1 MFRKLAD
8 LSNAIVSRWL
18 PDPFL
23 FVALLTMVIFALGIA
38 ATPTTP
44 LQMLEHW
51 GGGFWNLLSF
61 AMQMAM
67 VLVTG
72 HVLANTAPLK
82 RVLSALAG
90 SVKSASGAI
99 VLVTVVAL
107 VASWINW
114 GFGLVIGAIFAK
126 ELARRVPRVDYPLLI
141 ASAYSGFVIW
151 HAGLSG
157 SVPLTIA
164 TSGHFLE
171 KTMGLIPTGQTIFAA
186 YTLVPV
192 AILLVLV
199 PLVNRAMLNR
209 EHPVVIDPAI
219 LDEADRRAA
228 EPVPVPHTPAERL
241 ENSVWVSWV
250 IGLLGLA
257 YTVKYF
263 VDKGAALNLNIVNFI
278 FLFAGILL
286 HGTPRR
292 FIDATVDAVKGS
304 AGILIQFPFYAGL
317 AGMMA
322 GSGLIQFPFY
332 AGLAGMMAGSG
343 LIKMFSDGFIA
354 IATPETL
361 PLFAFLSA
369 GLVNIF
375 VPSGGGQW
383 AVQGPIMVQAA
394 QEIGASLPKTVM
406 GVAWGDAWTNLIQPF
421 WALPALGIAGLKARD
436 IMGYCLIV
444 LFVVGAV
451 VGLSLWLIP
460 G

>member
-8 LSNAIVSRWL
+8 LSNAVVSRWL

-38 ATPTTP
+38 ATPSTP

-72 HVLANTAPLK
+72 YVLASTALLK
-82 RVLSALAG
+82 RMLSALAG
-90 SVKSASGAI
+90 TVTSASGAI

-107 VASWINW
+107 LASWINW

-164 TSGHFLE
+164 TPGHFLE
-171 KTMGLIPTGQTIFAA
+171 KTMGLIPTGQTIFAT

-192 AILLVLV
+192 ALLMVLV

-209 EHPVVIDPAI
+209 EKPVVIDPAL
-219 LDEADRRAA
+219 LDETHHNVGVATPR
-228 EPVPVPHTPAERL
+228 TPAERL
-241 ENSVWVSWV
+241 ENSPWVSWV

-257 YTVKYF
+257 YTIKYF

-292 FIDATVDAVKGS
+292 FIDATIDAVKGT
-304 AGILIQFPFYAGL
+304 AGILV
-317 AGMMA
+317 
-322 GSGLIQFPFY
+322 QFPFY

-343 LIKMFSDGFIA
+343 LIKLFSDAFIA
-354 IATPETL
+354 VATPATL

-394 QEIGASLPKTVM
+394 QEIGASLPKTAM

>member
-23 FVALLTMVIFALGIA
+23 FVALLTMVIFVLGIA
-38 ATPTTP
+38 VTPTTP

-72 HVLANTAPLK
+72 HVLASTALLK
-82 RVLSALAG
+82 RWLAALAG
-90 SVKSASGAI
+90 RVSTAAGAI

-164 TSGHFLE
+164 TPGHFLE

-219 LDEADRRAA
+219 LEAADRQATA
-228 EPVPVPHTPAERL
+228 PAPVPHTPAERL
-241 ENSVWVSWV
+241 ENSPWVSWV

-257 YTVKYF
+257 YIAKYF
-263 VDKGAALNLNIVNFI
+263 FDKGAAINLNIVNFI

-322 GSGLIQFPFY
+322 S
-332 AGLAGMMAGSG
+332 SG

-354 IATPETL
+354 ISTPETL

-406 GVAWGDAWTNLIQPF
+406 AVAWGDAWTNLIQPF

-451 VGLSLWLIP
+451 VALSLWLIP

>member
-8 LSNAIVSRWL
+8 LSNAVVSRWL

-23 FVALLTMVIFALGIA
+23 FVALLTLLIFALGIT
-38 ATPTTP
+38 ATPSTP
-44 LQMLEHW
+44 LAMLEHW

-61 AMQMAM
+61 AMQMAL

-72 HVLANTAPLK
+72 HVLASTALLK
-82 RVLSALAG
+82 RALSALAG
-90 SVKSASGAI
+90 SVSTPSGAI
-99 VLVTVVAL
+99 VLVTLVAL

-164 TSGHFLE
+164 TPGHFLE
-171 KTMGLIPTGQTIFAA
+171 KSMGLITTGQTIFAA

-192 AILLVLV
+192 LALLVLV
-199 PLVNRAMLNR
+199 PLVNRAMLNTER
-209 EHPVVIDPAI
+209 PVVIDPA
-219 LDEADRRAA
+219 LLKEHHHDEAAA
-228 EPVPVPHTPAERL
+228 APRTPAERL
-241 ENSVWVSWV
+241 ENAHWVSWV

-257 YTVKYF
+257 YTIKYF
-263 VDKGAALNLNIVNFI
+263 FDKGAAINLNIVNFM

-292 FIDATVDAVKGS
+292 FIDATIDAVKGC

-322 GSGLIQFPFY
+322 GSGLIK
-332 AGLAGMMAGSG
+332 L
-343 LIKMFSDGFIA
+343 FSDGFIA
-354 IATPETL
+354 IATPATL
-361 PLFAFLSA
+361 PLFSFLSA

-451 VGLSLWLIP
+451 VGLCLWLIP

>member
-23 FVALLTMVIFALGIA
+23 FVALLTMGIFALGIA
-38 ATPTTP
+38 ATPSTP

-72 HVLANTAPLK
+72 HVRASTALFK
-82 RVLSALAG
+82 RMLSALAG
-90 SVKSASGAI
+90 SVRTAGGAI
-99 VLVTVVAL
+99 LLVTFVAL

-164 TSGHFLE
+164 TPGHFLE
-171 KTMGLIPTGQTIFAA
+171 KTMGLIPTGQTLFAA

-192 AILLVLV
+192 VLLLALV

-219 LDEADRRAA
+219 LEEADRLAA
-228 EPVPVPHTPAERL
+228 APVPAPHTPAERL
-241 ENSVWVSWV
+241 ENAHWVSWV
-250 IGLLGLA
+250 VGLLGLA

-263 VDKGAALNLNIVNFI
+263 IDKGAAINLNIVNFV

-292 FIDATVDAVKGS
+292 FIDATVEAVKGS

-322 GSGLIQFPFY
+322 GSGLI
-332 AGLAGMMAGSG
+332 
-343 LIKMFSDGFIA
+343 KTFSDGFIA
-354 IATPETL
+354 ISTPETL
-361 PLFAFLSA
+361 PLFASLSA
-369 GLVNIF
+369 GLVNVF

>member
-23 FVALLTMVIFALGIA
+23 FVALLTMVIFVLGIA
-38 ATPTTP
+38 VTPATP

-72 HVLANTAPLK
+72 HVLASTALLK
-82 RVLSALAG
+82 RWLAALAG
-90 SVKSASGAI
+90 RVSTAAGAI

-164 TSGHFLE
+164 TTGHFLE

-219 LDEADRRAA
+219 LEAADRQATA
-228 EPVPVPHTPAERL
+228 LAPVPHTPAERL
-241 ENSVWVSWV
+241 ENSPWVSWV

-257 YTVKYF
+257 YIVKYF
-263 VDKGAALNLNIVNFI
+263 FDKGAAINLNIVNFT

-322 GSGLIQFPFY
+322 S
-332 AGLAGMMAGSG
+332 SG

-354 IATPETL
+354 ISTPETL

-451 VGLSLWLIP
+451 VALSLWLIP